1 MIMCQVKY
9 KTKLKKQQV
18 LKNLMILIGTND
30 ILPDYIAIKNIALL
44 MICIIK
50 NDGKLYSKIFLEKV
64 LFVK

>member
-1 MIMCQVKY
+1 
-9 KTKLKKQQV
+9 
-18 LKNLMILIGTND
+18 MILIGTND
-30 ILPDYIAIKNIALL
+30 ILPDYIAIKNNALL

>member
-50 NDGKLYSKIFLEKV
+50 NDGKLYSKIFLGKV

>member
-1 MIMCQVKY
+1 
-9 KTKLKKQQV
+9 
-18 LKNLMILIGTND
+18 MILIGTND
-30 ILPDYIAIKNIALL
+30 ILPDYIAIRNIALL